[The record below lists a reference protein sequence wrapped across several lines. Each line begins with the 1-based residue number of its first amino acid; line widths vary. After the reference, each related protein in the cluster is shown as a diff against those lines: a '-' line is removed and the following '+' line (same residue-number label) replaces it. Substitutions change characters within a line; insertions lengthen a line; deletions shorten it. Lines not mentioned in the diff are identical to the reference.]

1 MKIIDRI
8 LILAILAVVFVA
20 HTGWADVAPGDIITK
35 DNYEKVKGM
44 VPDAVLNWVKKGDME
59 LNIGK
64 LTYNPAEY
72 FSPEVLESFK
82 TNKGKY
88 DIDAKDGIIG
98 VKTGKLPKFIEGYP
112 FPDSD
117 PKDPK
122 FIQKL
127 MYNSAYASNLHGNML
142 YDGPFKFIGRSGYE
156 REIIVTF
163 RVSALDGNAAAK
175 KLPNP
180 KNIESYEIVMVTKP
194 YDMAGIA
201 TLTHRYRKP
210 AQLDLVYNYIPD
222 IRRTRRASP
231 TNRSENFAGTDL
243 AIDDGGGFRG
253 KIPDFEW
260 KFIEAKEALV
270 PYLTGKP
277 GMLKKNKYGDWETTG
292 EFGHLI
298 FGYQKEGWK
307 GAPWAMTNIIWVKQ
321 KVYVAELRPKDPAYN
336 YGVQHLWIDPDTF
349 MIPYKLI
356 NDRDN
361 KHWKTSVNVGVGLQ
375 SPTGEKRL
383 MWLSSQVIVDDRSDH
398 ATLIELISDKNKF
411 VWPAKL
417 NMSDFSLGGFTKFC
431 K

>member
-1 MKIIDRI
+1 MIA
-8 LILAILAVVFVA
+8 ILAITFTV
-20 HTGWADVAPGDIITK
+20 HTVRADVVPGDVITV
-35 DNYEKVKGM
+35 NNHEKVKDL
-44 VPDAVLNWVKKGDME
+44 VPDPVLAWVKKGDMA
-59 LNIGK
+59 LNIGE

-72 FSPEVLESFK
+72 FSLEVLASFES
-82 TNKGKY
+82 NKGKY
-88 DIDAKDGIIG
+88 GIDAKDGIID
-98 VKTGKLPKFIEGYP
+98 VKTGNLPKFIDGYP
-112 FPDSD
+112 FPDPD
-117 PKDPK
+117 PEDPA

-127 MYNSAYASNLHGNML
+127 MYNNAYASHLLGNMM
-142 YDGPFKFIGRSGYE
+142 YTGPFKFIGRSGYE

-163 RVSALDGNAAAK
+163 RVAALDGNAAAR
-175 KLPNP
+175 KLSNP

-210 AQLDLVYNYIPD
+210 AQLDLVYNYIPE

-243 AIDDGGGFRG
+243 SLDDGGGFRG

-260 KFIEAKEALV
+260 KYIETKEALV
-270 PYLTGKP
+270 PYLAGKP
-277 GMLKKNKYGDWETTG
+277 GMLTKDRYGDWKTTG
-292 EFGHLI
+292 KFGHVI
-298 FGYQKEGWK
+298 FGYQKKGWK

-321 KVYVAELRPKDPAYN
+321 KVCVAELRAKDPAYN

-356 NDRDN
+356 TDRADR
-361 KHWKTSVNVGVGLQ
+361 HWKTSINVGIGLE
-375 SPTGEKRL
+375 SPAGEKRL

-398 ATLIELISDKNKF
+398 ATSIELISDKNQF
-411 VWPAKL
+411 VWPEKM